1 MKHSV
6 TTYYEKRI
14 MQKIKFIIPVIIIS
28 FLSGIALFYISD
40 WKNPEDII
48 RIEVQTG
55 EYLFRSYSDY
65 TIDFKNN
72 TLTYINSNRV
82 TRFNDEDKKYFVNKA
97 NIYGM
102 FHWKEKY
109 IPRGNV
115 YDGSYT
121 NIDIIYNDGS
131 CYTIYCHIKRP
142 LTYDKMREV
151 FIESFGYYII

>member
-102 FHWKEKY
+102 FHWKK
-109 IPRGNV
+109 I
-115 YDGSYT
+115 YT
-121 NIDIIYNDGS
+121 E
-131 CYTIYCHIKRP
+131 R
-142 LTYDKMREV
+142 
-151 FIESFGYYII
+151 